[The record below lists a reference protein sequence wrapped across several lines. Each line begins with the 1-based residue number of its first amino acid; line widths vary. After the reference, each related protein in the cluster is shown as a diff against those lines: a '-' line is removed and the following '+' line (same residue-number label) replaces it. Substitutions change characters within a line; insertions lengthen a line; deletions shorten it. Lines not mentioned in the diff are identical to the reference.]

1 MSSNIERIAFAI
13 TTGSNASGTAT
24 SPYPVQG
31 RILEWVCPT
40 ASGTAL
46 FGPGATATFTVTRDG
61 DGGTVLAQTAI
72 SAPFSRPARQ
82 LVTSTTGATAIG
94 YDLTTGVPSADYLT
108 AVVTQGGTSTSG
120 TVYMLYERWIA

>member
-1 MSSNIERIAFAI
+1 MCS
-13 TTGSNASGTAT
+13 GS
-24 SPYPVQG
+24 P
-31 RILEWVCPT
+31 
-40 ASGTAL
+40 GTAL
-46 FGPGATATFTVTRDG
+46 FGPGATATFTVTRNG
-61 DGGTVLAQTAI
+61 DGGTALALTAL

-120 TVYMLYERWIA
+120 TVWMYDDRHRA